1 MLPAIHSRTAY
12 WQIRPVFGCPHLAQS
27 VGYQKRDLPLKHAR
41 GQISCQTFFPN
52 YTWNFSTSVTE
63 RKRFSDFKNSDL
75 IAKRM
80 RSQLVIN
87 PLHVVVPRIDRFS
100 IKIYKVHL
108 VQKGDRLL
116 LEVKRHLVPTQSASV
131 VFLRHGLAH
140 HSLGQSVFI
149 D

>member
-75 IAKRM
+75 IARRM

-87 PLHVVVPRIDRFS
+87 PLHVVVSRIDRFS
-100 IKIYKVHL
+100 IKVYKVHL

-116 LEVKRHLVPTQSASV
+116 FEVKRHLVPPNQPALY
-131 VFLRHGLAH
+131 FLGMALLTTH
-140 HSLGQSVFI
+140 LGRG
-149 D
+149 